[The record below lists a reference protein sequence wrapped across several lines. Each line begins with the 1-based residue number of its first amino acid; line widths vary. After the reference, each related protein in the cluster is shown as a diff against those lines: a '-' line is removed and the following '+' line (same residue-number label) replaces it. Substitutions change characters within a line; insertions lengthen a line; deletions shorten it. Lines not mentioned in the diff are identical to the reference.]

1 MADHDQTWWPAPAKI
16 NLFLH
21 VLGRR
26 PDGYHDIQT
35 LFQLLDW
42 GDEIGIRVLSNP
54 GISRLPVSYGVPE
67 PEDLVTRAARLLQ
80 AEADVRLGAEI
91 AVAMATGDKL
101 QSCSLGL
108 RHYVLVFPDFP
119 IATRELFE
127 DPDLKRDSRLL
138 TLQEILSGSGRNDF
152 EPLVRKRFPVFDET
166 MRILQKWGK
175 PVMTG
180 TGSGIFIPMRDKK
193 SAKSAAR
200 AIKSLYNVRAVQG
213 VDLSPLHEKL
223 D

>member
-1 MADHDQTWWPAPAKI
+1 
-16 NLFLH
+16 
-21 VLGRR
+21 
-26 PDGYHDIQT
+26 
-35 LFQLLDW
+35 
-42 GDEIGIRVLSNP
+42 
-54 GISRLPVSYGVPE
+54 
-67 PEDLVTRAARLLQ
+67 VTRAARLLQ

-91 AVAMATGDKL
+91 AVRKKVPPGSGLGGGSSDAATVLLVLNRLWNCGLGHDDLSRLGRSLGADVPVFIRGRSALAMATGDKL